1 MRARVLIVEDEP
13 VVRESLVELCEGAGY
28 GARWAADLAG
38 TRRLLAREGF
48 DLILLDIKLPDGSG
62 LDLLPDLRS
71 PDAPLV
77 IVVTAFPEVE
87 TAVRALKEGAYD
99 YVNKPFDLD
108 ELEHVIAKAIETRT
122 LRNEVSSFR
131 QSQEQRLGDP
141 LGRMVGT
148 SPAIEQVREMVRV
161 VAASS
166 ETTVLI
172 LGESGVGKELVAE
185 AIHHQSDRRDGPL
198 LKVNCAAI
206 PSNLLESELF
216 GHEKGAFTDAKGTR
230 KGLFELAH
238 RGTLFLDEIGEMEP
252 SLQVKLL
259 RVLEERT
266 VRRVGG
272 GRKIF
277 VDVRVV
283 AATNRSPQSLVA
295 EGRLRQDL
303 FYRLHVF
310 PIAVPPLRDRG
321 GDIPEIAGYFLAALE
336 RRLAG
341 KRCWLSREAADKLLA
356 YDWPGN
362 VRELRNV
369 LERTVLLHPGGEI
382 HPSDILL
389 AHGPCTSATPSAV
402 PTLAELEREHV
413 LRTYRCT
420 GRNKTRTAEA
430 LGINRLTLRRKLRE
444 YGEE

>member
-1 MRARVLIVEDEP
+1 MPARVLIVEDEP

-38 TRRLLAREGF
+38 ARQLLAGEVF

-62 LDLLPDLRS
+62 LDLLSELQA

-77 IVVTAFPEVE
+77 IVITAFPEVE
-87 TAVRALKEGAYD
+87 TAVRALKQGAYD

-108 ELEHVIAKAIETRT
+108 ELEHVIAKAIEART
-122 LRNEVSSFR
+122 LRNELSSFR
-131 QSQEQRLGDP
+131 QGQEKRLGDP
-141 LGRMVGT
+141 LGRMIGS
-148 SPAIEQVREMVRV
+148 SPAIERVRELVRV
-161 VAASS
+161 VASSS

-185 AIHHQSDRRDGPL
+185 AVHHRSGRRSGPL

-238 RGTLFLDEIGEMEP
+238 GGTLFLDEIGEMEP

-259 RVLEERT
+259 RVLEERA
-266 VRRVGG
+266 VRRIGG
-272 GRKIF
+272 SRKIF
-277 VDVRVV
+277 VDVRII
-283 AATNRSPQSLVA
+283 AATNRNPEALVS

-310 PIAVPPLRDRG
+310 PIVVPPLRDRRE
-321 GDIPEIAGYFLAALE
+321 DIPEIAAHFLAELE

-341 KRCWLSREAADKLLA
+341 KRCRLSREAADKLMA

-382 HPSDILL
+382 QPADIPL
-389 AHGPCTSATPSAV
+389 AVGPRSPDAPDRVS
-402 PTLAELEREHV
+402 TLAELEREHV
-413 LRTYRCT
+413 LRTYRRT
-420 GRNKTRTAEA
+420 GRNKTRTAEL